1 VTEKLASTHR
11 VTFKDMTILS
21 NNCTT
26 GSQCMMLNK
35 TYTLVLIMWGNNIQT
50 PKYFEQLFVRAVI
63 LLMVRRAGVKV
74 GSL

>member
-1 VTEKLASTHR
+1 
-11 VTFKDMTILS
+11 
-21 NNCTT
+21 
-26 GSQCMMLNK
+26 MMLNK